1 MMQKHYFYV
10 LFCADETLYAG
21 YTVDLRR
28 REKEHNMGIGAK
40 YTALAKRRPVK
51 IIYSEEY
58 ATRSAA
64 MQREAAF
71 KQLSRLE
78 KIIFL
83 QEHNINL
90 PFVISSDMVKS

>member
-1 MMQKHYFYV
+1 MPKHYFYV

-21 YTVDLRR
+21 YTVNLNR
-28 REKEHNMGIGAK
+28 REQEHNMGAGAK
-40 YTALAKRRPVK
+40 YTSLAKRRPVK

-78 KIIFL
+78 KIMFL
-83 QEHNINL
+83 QDHNINL
-90 PFVISSDMVKS
+90 PFVILSDMVKS